1 MKKIYDKLFLVIA
14 VLFLSMG
21 VYLCIKNIGLAPALP
36 TSVEIE
42 VMDNPYQYEAIPTAE
57 PQQANWPEPV
67 AQSAGPEWIYD
78 VFTPPEIY
86 IDQAGNF
93 VPTGWKPTPPP
104 PPFGVYL
111 SDIVRK
117 PYRIQLEGYIEEDRT
132 DPSKSLLFLF
142 DEEGQKQVRLRP
154 GNESVASEFKVI
166 SFDIT
171 RLRDADGNIQK
182 EAKASILDSRTGKE
196 VILTHGQ
203 RLFQED
209 VTVIVRSD
217 EIADFKTELTKA
229 PSTFESASAKYTLLE
244 INLEEST
251 VLVEKHLTE
260 FEPAESRTL
269 EVRSATPAQSISP
282 ISAPKKEGQDEEGF
296 DFMF

>member
-1 MKKIYDKLFLVIA
+1 MKKIYDKLLLVIA
-14 VLFLSMG
+14 LLSLCAG
-21 VYLCIKNIGLAPALP
+21 VYLYVKNIGKGP
-36 TSVEIE
+36 TLSTSIEIE
-42 VMDNPYQYEAIPTAE
+42 VKDSPYKYKAIPTAE

-93 VPTGWKPTPPP
+93 VPTGWKPAPPP
-104 PPFGVYL
+104 IPFGVYL

-117 PYRIQLEGYIEEDRT
+117 AYRIQLEGYIEEDRS
-132 DPSKSLLFLF
+132 DPSKSLLLFF
-142 DEEGQKQVRLRP
+142 DEEADKQVRVRP

-171 RLRDADGNIQK
+171 RLRDADGNIEI
-182 EAKASILDSRTGKE
+182 EAKANILDNRTGKE

-203 RLFQED
+203 RLYLKD
-209 VTVIVRSD
+209 VTVLIRSD
-217 EIADFKTELTKA
+217 EISDFRRELTES
-229 PSTFESASAKYTLLE
+229 PSTFESSSAKYTLLE

-251 VLVEKHLTE
+251 VLVEKQSIDSELVET
-260 FEPAESRTL
+260 RTL
-269 EVRSATPAQSISP
+269 EVRSATPTQTISP
-282 ISAPKKEGQDEEGF
+282 ISAPETKGQDEEAF

>member
-14 VLFLSMG
+14 VLSLSMG
-21 VYLCIKNIGLAPALP
+21 VYLFVKSIGQGPALS

-86 IDQAGNF
+86 IDQTGNF
-93 VPTGWKPTPPP
+93 VPTGWKPAPPP
-104 PPFGVYL
+104 IPFGVYL
-111 SDIVRK
+111 SDIARE

-132 DPSKSLLFLF
+132 DPSKSLLLLF
-142 DEEGQKQVRLRP
+142 DEEADKQVRIRP
-154 GNESVASEFKVI
+154 GNENVASEFRVI
-166 SFDIT
+166 SFGIN
-171 RLRDADGNIQK
+171 RLRDADGNIEI
-182 EAKASILDSRTGKE
+182 EAKASILDKRTGKE
-196 VILTHGQ
+196 VVLTHGQ
-203 RLFQED
+203 RLYLED
-209 VTVIVRSD
+209 VTVLIRSD
-217 EIADFKTELTKA
+217 EIADFKVELTES
-229 PSTFESASAKYTLLE
+229 PTTFESPSGNYTLLE

-251 VLVEKHLTE
+251 VLVEKHATDI
-260 FEPAESRTL
+260 EPSEMRTL
-269 EVRSATPAQSISP
+269 EARSNTPAQTISP
-282 ISAPKKEGQDEEGF
+282 ISAPSTNRQGEEGF

>member
-36 TSVEIE
+36 TSVEVE

-93 VPTGWKPTPPP
+93 VPTGWKPAPPP
-104 PPFGVYL
+104 IPFGVYL

-117 PYRIQLEGYIEEDRT
+117 AYRIQLEGYIEEDRS
-132 DPSKSLLFLF
+132 DPSKSLLLFF
-142 DEEGQKQVRLRP
+142 DEEADKQVRVRP
-154 GNESVASEFKVI
+154 GNENVASEFKVI

-171 RLRDADGNIQK
+171 RLRDADGNIEI
-182 EAKASILDSRTGKE
+182 EAKANILDNRTGKE

-203 RLFQED
+203 RLYLED
-209 VTVIVRSD
+209 VTVLIRSD
-217 EIADFKTELTKA
+217 EISDFKKELTES
-229 PSTFESASAKYTLLE
+229 PSTFDSPSAKYTLLE

-251 VLVEKHLTE
+251 VLVEKCSTDSELVET
-260 FEPAESRTL
+260 RTL
-269 EVRSATPAQSISP
+269 EARSATPTQAISP
-282 ISAPKKEGQDEEGF
+282 IPAPETKGKDEEAF